1 MIKKPVLDTKRV
13 LKTCI
18 PHTKDH
24 TTLSRDTSKTA
35 RRRAVVPRR
44 DVIVYPTDSTMM
56 SLSANAVRARDL
68 DDARV
73 KIISRR
79 LARSRSRAAVARVPR
94 SARWTS
100 DAGGVVT

>member
-73 KIISRR
+73 KLFLDVSRVR
-79 LARSRSRAAVARVPR
+79 AFARRSRAFPDPR
-94 SARWTS
+94 DGPPTREGW
-100 DAGGVVT
+100 